1 MKARCSNMKTGTVKW
16 FDNKKGYGFIAGEDG
31 KDIFVHYTA
40 ILTEGFKTLEEGQP
54 VQYDVVE
61 GKRGLQASNVT
72 VFK

>member
-1 MKARCSNMKTGTVKW
+1 MKTGTVKW
-16 FDNKKGYGFIAGEDG
+16 FDNKKGYGFIAREDG

>member
-1 MKARCSNMKTGTVKW
+1 MKTGTVKW

-31 KDIFVHYTA
+31 KDFFVHYIA
-40 ILTEGFKTLEEGQP
+40 LLTEGFKTLEEGQP

-72 VFK
+72 ALK

>member
-16 FDNKKGYGFIAGEDG
+16 FDNKKGYGFIAREDG

-40 ILTEGFKTLEEGQP
+40 ILTEGFKTLEEGQS

-72 VFK
+72 ALK

>member
-1 MKARCSNMKTGTVKW
+1 MKTGTVKW
-16 FDNKKGYGFIAGEDG
+16 FDNQKGYGFIAGEDG

-72 VFK
+72 AFK